1 MAQKKVS
8 KERAGKDQLFRIRHS
23 AAHLMAAAVLKLYP
37 GAKLGTGPATEEGF
51 FYDIQTDKPLT
62 VKDLA
67 AIETEMRALVDSKHA
82 FSCTMLSVDDALAR
96 AQKAGQPYKAKLIE
110 QLKAEG
116 NKEVSYYATGDVFED
131 LCEGPHVENAS
142 EVGAFKLLSVAGAY
156 WKGDETNPQMNR
168 IYGTAFATQAEL
180 DEFLT
185 MRDEAK
191 KRDHKKLGVE
201 LDLFTWSDLVGPG
214 LPLFTPRGTAMIEV
228 LDNFVWQLRKERGYV
243 RVEIPHITKKA
254 LYEKSGHW
262 DKFKDELFKIT
273 SREGHEFALK
283 PMNCPHHTQI
293 FARRPHSYRELPV
306 RYANTTTCYRDEQ
319 TGELAGLVRTRA
331 FTQDDAH
338 VFARSSQVRG
348 EVSAIWEIIEEFYG
362 AVGFTPRVRLS
373 LSDPKHPEKYL
384 GSRDVWDQAE
394 SEMRAV
400 AHAKKVEPEEVIGE
414 AAFYGPKLDFLAKDS
429 LGRET
434 QVATIQLDMQQP
446 ERFNLNC
453 IDESGKKERVVM
465 IHAAIMGSI
474 GRYLAIMIEH
484 FNGAFPVWMAPVQVS
499 VVPVGEEQQE
509 AALALAKQLDEA
521 GVRAEVHTAGQTLG
535 KRIRQAETMK
545 VPYVAVLG
553 AKEQAAGT
561 VSVRRH
567 GKGDL
572 GALKVD
578 AFVTQ
583 VTTENREKALA

>member
-1 MAQKKVS
+1 MAKKKVS

-51 FYDIQTDKPLT
+51 FYDIQTDKPLA

-67 AIETEMRALVDSKHA
+67 AIEAEMRSLIGSKHA
-82 FSCTMLSVDDALAR
+82 FTCTMRSVDEALER
-96 AQKAGQPYKAKLIE
+96 AQKTGQPYKAALIE

-116 NKEVSYYATGDVFED
+116 HTEVSYYTTGDVFED

-156 WKGDETNPQMNR
+156 WKGDESNPQMNR

-180 DEFLT
+180 DEFLK

-214 LPLFTPRGTAMIEV
+214 LPLFTPRGTAMMGV
-228 LDNFVWQLRKERGYV
+228 LDSFVWQLRKARGYV

-293 FARRPHSYRELPV
+293 YARRPHSYRELPV

-338 VFARSSQVRG
+338 VFARSSQVRS

-362 AVGFTPRVRLS
+362 AAGLTPRVRLS

-384 GSRDVWDQAE
+384 GSRDVWDHAE

-446 ERFNLNC
+446 ERFDLNC
-453 IDESGKKERVVM
+453 IDEAGKKERVVM

-474 GRYLAIMIEH
+474 GRYLAIMVEH

-499 VVPVGEEQQE
+499 VVPVGEEQHG
-509 AALALAKQLDEA
+509 AATALATELEKSGLR
-521 GVRAEVHTAGQTLG
+521 VEVHTAGQTLG

-553 AKEQAAGT
+553 AKEAEAGT

-578 AFVTQ
+578 AFVKQ
-583 VTTENREKALA
+583 VSTEDREKAPA